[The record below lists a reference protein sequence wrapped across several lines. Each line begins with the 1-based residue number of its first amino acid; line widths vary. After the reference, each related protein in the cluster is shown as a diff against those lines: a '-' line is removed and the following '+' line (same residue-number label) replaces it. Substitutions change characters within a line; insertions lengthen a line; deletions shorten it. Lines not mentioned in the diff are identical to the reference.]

1 MRRSSGRH
9 MALWLRR
16 KPRQEF
22 LLNCVR
28 MATDSG
34 ARNVFAASTAR
45 LALPVVITFTRRRT
59 RSACDFHSGSSGE
72 NSSDDPLVQKPICE
86 RKLCHMKACPPDV
99 DIAARNATSDPTV
112 KLLVLKKDGPQAT
125 VSNGGRARLKKIAR
139 LNKIF
144 VAIRDTL
151 RNTRVATSSS
161 SGTAAEAYIAV
172 ENLIFALDHGPPA
185 GLEAAF

>member
-1 MRRSSGRH
+1 
-9 MALWLRR
+9 
-16 KPRQEF
+16 
-22 LLNCVR
+22 
-28 MATDSG
+28 
-34 ARNVFAASTAR
+34 
-45 LALPVVITFTRRRT
+45 
-59 RSACDFHSGSSGE
+59 
-72 NSSDDPLVQKPICE
+72 
-86 RKLCHMKACPPDV
+86 V

-161 SGTAAEAYIAV
+161 SSSGTAAEAYIAV